1 MLTLAA
7 VDADRL
13 HPWRFAQA
21 GDRLTDALVEVE
33 ADREAH
39 RPITAEL
46 RQLVACA
53 GAVGP
58 HQDLAVERLGVEL
71 LKRELEHGGVIGGGV
86 RAGVARPQDAGHA
99 LARAVQVAQQR
110 VVAVAALEV
119 ALRLLLVGV
128 RRRQRR
134 VDVKVVMA

>member
-1 MLTLAA
+1 
-7 VDADRL
+7 
-13 HPWRFAQA
+13 
-21 GDRLTDALVEVE
+21 
-33 ADREAH
+33 
-39 RPITAEL
+39 
-46 RQLVACA
+46 
-53 GAVGP
+53 
-58 HQDLAVERLGVEL
+58 
-71 LKRELEHGGVIGGGV
+71 VIGGGV